1 MKVNSHLLEQQIR
14 AWLDEDIGF
23 GDITTLATVPEEL
36 EGKGILYVKQSGV
49 IAGLEIAEKVFKAL
63 DPMIHYAQ
71 KVSDGDYVEKGT
83 VIAEVEGKVQSI
95 LTGER
100 LALNLL
106 QHLSGIATMT
116 HRYVEEA
123 RKGND
128 RVRVVDTRKT
138 TPGLRMLEKYAV
150 VVGGG
155 HNHRLGLFDAI
166 LIKDNHIKAAGGIQ
180 QAILQARAQIPHTT
194 KIEVEVETLEQLEEA
209 LAVNPDIIMLDN
221 MDLATMEE
229 AVKRVNGKAIVEASG
244 GVNLQTIA
252 SIARTGVDI
261 ISVGSLTHSVTA
273 LDISLDLN
281 QRKR

>member
-1 MKVNSHLLEQQIR
+1 MKMNSHLLDQQIQG
-14 AWLDEDIGF
+14 WLDEDIGF
-23 GDITTLATVPEEL
+23 GDVTTLATVPENV
-36 EGKGILYVKQSGV
+36 EGKGILYVKESGV
-49 IAGLEIAEKVFKAL
+49 IAGLEVAERVFRML
-63 DPMIHYAQ
+63 DPTLHYHQ
-71 KVSDGDYVEKGT
+71 KASDGGYLEKGT

-116 HRYVEEA
+116 RRFVDEA
-123 RKGND
+123 RKGSEK
-128 RVRVVDTRKT
+128 VRVVDTRKT

-155 HNHRLGLFDAI
+155 HNHRLGLFDAV
-166 LIKDNHIKAAGGIQ
+166 LIKDNHIKGAGGVKE
-180 QAILQARAQIPHTT
+180 AILQARANVPHTT

-209 LAVNPDIIMLDN
+209 LAVKPDIIMLDN
-221 MDLATMEE
+221 MDLTTMKE
-229 AVKRVNGKAIVEASG
+229 AVQSVNGAAMIEASG

-252 SIARTGVDI
+252 SIASTGVDI

>member
-1 MKVNSHLLEQQIR
+1 MKINSHLLNQQIR
-14 AWLDEDIGF
+14 GWLDEDIGF
-23 GDITTLATVPEEL
+23 GDITTLATVPEDL
-36 EGKGILYVKQSGV
+36 EGKGILYVKESGV
-49 IAGLEIAEKVFKAL
+49 IAGLEVAERVFQIL
-63 DPMIHYAQ
+63 DPSLHYHQ
-71 KVSDGDYVEKGT
+71 KVADGEYVEKGT

-116 HRYVEEA
+116 YRFVEEA
-123 RKGND
+123 RKGSD
-128 RVRVVDTRKT
+128 KVRVVDTRKT

-155 HNHRLGLFDAI
+155 HNHRLGLFDAV
-166 LIKDNHIKAAGGIQ
+166 LIKDNHIKGAGGIQ
-180 QAILQARAQIPHTT
+180 QAILQARQSVPHTT
-194 KIEVEVETLEQLEEA
+194 KIEIEVESLEQLEEA
-209 LAVNPDIIMLDN
+209 LAVKPDIIMLDN

-229 AVKRVNGKAIVEASG
+229 AVRRVDGAAIVEASG

-261 ISVGSLTHSVTA
+261 ISVGSITHSVTA